1 MSTIPASEIANVT
14 PSVLAAGGSALDL
27 VGLVLTTTARIPIG
41 TVQSFATQTAVA
53 NYFGSSSP
61 EANLATKYFLGFDN
75 STAKPGSVLFAQYNA
90 AAASAFLRGGNVST
104 LTLAQIQAIN
114 GTLSVTI
121 DSVVKSASIS
131 LAAATSLSN
140 AAVIITD
147 ALVITGVTTAVVT
160 ASQGATFTGTG
171 AGTNLTTSA
180 VTGVIHPGDS
190 VTGTGVPGGTT
201 IVSQTSGTTGGA
213 GVYVTSAATTSAG
226 AALTTTSTTM
236 EVTGLTSGAI
246 AVGNVLSGAGVSADT
261 YVTALGT
268 GTGGV
273 GTYITSVAQ
282 QHASTTVTAK
292 VPGVVYDSVSGG
304 FQINSGTTGATSTI
318 TFATGAISAALALT
332 SATGAVLSQGAAAA
346 VPGAFMDGIV
356 SATQNWAS
364 FLLGFDP
371 DNGSGNAQ
379 KLLFAQWTNGKSNR
393 YAFICWDTDASPTTT
408 VPATTS
414 LGALIATSNL
424 SGTILIYTPLV
435 SSNASGAVA
444 AFIAGAIASISFTS
458 LGGRTTLAFRSQTG
472 LVADVTVQTIAANL
486 IANAYNY
493 YGAFATANTNFV
505 FFNNGTCSGP
515 FLWAD
520 SYIDQVWLNNSLQLA
535 LMTLLTGV
543 GSIPYNNAG
552 FAQIE
557 SALADP
563 INAGV
568 NFGAIRAGIQLSA
581 SQISAVNNAAGL
593 KIDGTL
599 SQRGWYLQIS
609 SASPTVRQARNSP
622 PTTFWYV
629 DGQSIQKINVTSTE
643 LT

>member
-27 VGLVLTTTARIPIG
+27 VGLLLTTTARVPIG
-41 TVQSFATQTAVA
+41 TVQAFATQAAVA
-53 NYFGSSSP
+53 TYFGASSP

-75 STAKPGSVLFAQYNA
+75 SAQKPGSILFAQYNS

-171 AGTNLTTSA
+171 AGTSLTTSA

-190 VTGTGVPGGTT
+190 VTGTGVPALTT
-201 IVSQTSGTTGGA
+201 IVSQTSGATGGA
-213 GVYVTSAATTSAG
+213 GVYVTSNATTSAG
-226 AALTTTSTTM
+226 SSLTSTSTTL
-236 EVTGLTSGAI
+236 EVTAVTSGAI

-268 GTGGV
+268 GTGGI
-273 GTYITSVAQ
+273 GTYITTVAQ
-282 QHASTTVTAK
+282 QHASVAVTAK
-292 VPGVVYDSVSGG
+292 VPGVVFDSVSGG
-304 FQINSGTTGATSTI
+304 FQVNSPTTGATSTI
-318 TFATGAISAALALT
+318 TFGTGTISTVLALT
-332 SATGAVLSQGAAAA
+332 AATGAVLSQGAAAA
-346 VPGAFMDGIV
+346 VPGTFMDAIV
-356 SATQNWAS
+356 SQTQNWAS

-379 KLLFAQWTNGKSNR
+379 KLLFAQWTNGKLNR
-393 YAFICWDTDASPTTT
+393 YAFVCSDTDASPTTT

-414 LGALIATSNL
+414 LGALLTAANL
-424 SGTILIYTPLV
+424 SGTVLIYTPLV
-435 SSNASGAVA
+435 SSNAFGAVA
-444 AFIAGAIASISFTS
+444 AFVAGSIASISFAA

-472 LVADVTVQTIAANL
+472 LVADVSVQTTYDNL
-486 IANAYNY
+486 IANGYNSY
-493 YGAFATANTNFV
+493 AAFATANSNFV
-505 FFNNGTCSGP
+505 FFSGGSISGP

-520 SYIDQVWLNNSLQLA
+520 SYVDQIWLNNSLQLA
-535 LMTLLTGV
+535 LMSLLTGV
-543 GSIPYNNAG
+543 GSVPYNSAG

-563 INAGV
+563 INAAV
-568 NFGAIRAGIQLSA
+568 NFGAIRAGVQLSS

-599 SQRGWYLQIS
+599 SQRGWYLQILP
-609 SASPTVRQARNSP
+609 ATPTVRQARQSP
-622 PTTFWYV
+622 PASFYYM
-629 DGQSIQKINVTSTE
+629 DGQSIQRINLSSAE